1 MNFKL
6 FLPLSALALLVASCQ
21 DETKGLTNGSG
32 TISPEFTIDYSVSN
46 PRTQSRAE
54 STPESMP
61 EGDTPEL
68 SGFSF
73 RLVKD
78 DGKFDKTFTGL
89 GEFVGTDFPVGA
101 YSLEATYGDIEE
113 EGAGKPYFEGS
124 TTFNVYDGE
133 ETQPTLVAKL
143 ANTAVTVEYTEA
155 FINYFTAYSTEI
167 HSSNGTNTI
176 EMPTIDQAGTSSDWV
191 YVKPGNVTIT
201 IDVTKQNGVNYKVE
215 AATITDAQ
223 PGTHYHVKIDA
234 NGGEV
239 GNATITVTFDDTT
252 DLEPIEIDVSD
263 DIVITPAPELTAIGF
278 TSGTAIDILE
288 GDAAENDLKVTILA
302 QGGIK
307 TVTLNIASPTP
318 ALSNLQGDVELVG
331 ATDAVKNTLTSL
343 GVTTVGLWSG
353 NVDKIAQIDFT
364 NILPKLAVS
373 GGNSTHKFTISV
385 VDKIGRTCDA
395 VELTV
400 EAPKPIL
407 TISNPADLYYGDTQ
421 AEFDFTYNGKN
432 LADKVKFKATN
443 AMGVFGDCTIA
454 EVTSKGGNLYRVK
467 INIPESE
474 DDVNLKAIYN
484 TTESDVVTLKRLV
497 QVVANDYDVWA
508 TKAAI
513 TLAPSRMKDKVT
525 SITLNG
531 TSRSETFD
539 AVGKCTFT
547 GLTANTT
554 YNAVVTMDNG
564 LTYPVSFTTEEAKGV
579 PNGDFETLKSDAISV
594 TDMNMGGKWTRTVL
608 PSASE
613 YYNYESFTVYEPDGW
628 TTINNKTCN
637 LSASTLNSW
646 FVIPSTYATNLSWD
660 GRCPG
665 AGGLGAGNET
675 PSTYQNLTAQSG
687 NIAMVVRNVAWD
699 ANGTEPGVD
708 KKTGNVNY
716 SNYYCTNVP
725 TIANRSA
732 GVLNLDAEFA
742 TRPSALNGYYKY
754 ALDSQDAEEKAV
766 VTVSILNGS
775 TVLATGSVELGAA
788 DNYTAFNVPLTYT
801 VTNKVAT
808 KVKIDITSSNRAEGA
823 IKTSNHLYKYEAS
836 SYGAILTVDNLTF
849 SY

>member
-89 GEFVGTDFPVGA
+89 GEFVGTDFPVGT

-176 EMPTIDQAGTSSDWV
+176 EMPTIDQADTSSDWV

-215 AATITDAQ
+215 AATINDAQ
-223 PGTHYHVKIDA
+223 PGTHYHVKVDA

-252 DLEPIEIDVSD
+252 DLQPIEIDVSD

-353 NVDKIAQIDFT
+353 NVDKIAQIDLT

-525 SITLNG
+525 SIALNG

-564 LTYPVSFTTEEAKGV
+564 LTYPVSFTTEEAKAV
-579 PNGDFETLKSDAISV
+579 PNGDFEDLVV
-594 TDMNMGGKWTRTVL
+594 TIDNVTMNQGSK
-608 PSASE
+608 
-613 YYNYESFTVYEPDGW
+613 YNYLGASYQNTQTFTISEPTGW
-628 TTINNKTCN
+628 TSINDQTCIK
-637 LSASTLNSW
+637 ATQNSW
-646 FVIPSTYATNLSWD
+646 FAVPSTYNTTLAWDSYRSFGLSHEVPAVYD
-660 GRCPG
+660 GL
-665 AGGLGAGNET
+665 A
-675 PSTYQNLTAQSG
+675 AQSG
-687 NIAMVVRNVAWD
+687 SNAMVVRNVGWD
-699 ANGTEPGVD
+699 ANGTAPSNGSYGT
-708 KKTGNVNY
+708 KK
-716 SNYYCTNVP
+716 YCPNIP
-725 TIANRSA
+725 TVAKVSA
-732 GVLNLDAEFA
+732 GQLSLDDNTF
-742 TRPSALNGYYKY
+742 TVRPASLQGYYKY
-754 ALDSQDAEEKAV
+754 SRDGQDASEKSV
-766 VTVSILNGS
+766 VTVTLLNGG
-775 TVLATGSVELGAA
+775 AEIGRGSIELDAA
-788 DNYTAFNVPLTYT
+788 DAYTLFSVPVTYS
-801 VTNKVAT
+801 VTNKKADEL
-808 KVKIDITSSNRAEGA
+808 KIMITSSNRAA
-823 IKTSNHLYKYEAS
+823 RLIKVSDHLGEREAS
-836 SYGAILTVDNLTF
+836 KYGAILTVDNLTF

>member
-78 DGKFDKTFTGL
+78 DGKLDKTFTGL

-176 EMPTIDQAGTSSDWV
+176 EMPTIDQADTSSDWV

-223 PGTHYHVKIDA
+223 PGTHYHVKVDA

-252 DLEPIEIDVSD
+252 DLQPIEIDVSD

-288 GDAAENDLKVTILA
+288 GDAAENDLKVTVLA

-353 NVDKIAQIDFT
+353 NVDKIAQIDLT

-467 INIPESE
+467 INIPKSE
-474 DDVNLKAIYN
+474 DDVDLKAIYN

-564 LTYPVSFTTEEAKGV
+564 LTYPVSFTTEEAKAV
-579 PNGDFETLKSDAISV
+579 PNGDFENLTQTIKV
-594 TDMNMGGKWTRTVL
+594 EDMVEGNAYRVAVQYTNKQ
-608 PSASE
+608 
-613 YYNYESFTVYEPDGW
+613 SFTISEPIGW
-628 TTINNKTCN
+628 GSINDITCIN
-637 LSASTLNSW
+637 ATQNSW
-646 FVIPSTYATNLSWD
+646 FAVPSTYNTTLSWSAYRSF
-660 GRCPG
+660 GVQTG
-665 AGGLGAGNET
+665 T
-675 PSTYQNLTAQSG
+675 PDVYSGLTAQNG
-687 NIAMVVRNVAWD
+687 NNAMVVRNVGWD
-699 ANGTEPGVD
+699 ANGTAPDVSGSSMGE
-708 KKTGNVNY
+708 
-716 SNYYCTNVP
+716 YYCHNIPTVANV
-725 TIANRSA
+725 SA
-732 GVLNLDAEFA
+732 GQLSLDDDTF
-742 TRPSALNGYYKY
+742 TVRPLSMQGYYKY
-754 ALDSQDAEEKAV
+754 TRDPQDASEKAV
-766 VTVSILNGS
+766 VTVTLLNGG
-775 TVLATGSVELGAA
+775 AEIGRGSIELDAA
-788 DNYTAFNVPLTYT
+788 DAYTLFSVPVTYS
-801 VTNKVAT
+801 VTNKKADEL
-808 KVKIDITSSNRAEGA
+808 KIMITSSNRAEGS
-823 IKTSNHLYKYEAS
+823 IKVSDHLGNFEAS
-836 SYGAILTVDNLTF
+836 KYGAILTVDNLTF

>member
-176 EMPTIDQAGTSSDWV
+176 EMPTIDQADTSSDWV

-223 PGTHYHVKIDA
+223 PGTHYHVKVDA

-252 DLEPIEIDVSD
+252 DLQPIEIDVSD

-288 GDAAENDLKVTILA
+288 GDAAENDLKVTVLA

-353 NVDKIAQIDFT
+353 NVDKIAQIDLT

-373 GGNSTHKFTISV
+373 GGSSTHKFTISV

-432 LADKVKFKATN
+432 LADKVKFQATN

-467 INIPESE
+467 INIPKSE
-474 DDVNLKAIYN
+474 DDVDLKAIYN

-564 LTYPVSFTTEEAKGV
+564 LTYPVSFTTEEAKAV
-579 PNGDFETLKSDAISV
+579 PNGDFENLTQTIKV
-594 TDMNMGGKWTRTVL
+594 EDMVEGNAYRVAVQYTNKQ
-608 PSASE
+608 
-613 YYNYESFTVYEPDGW
+613 SFTISEPIGW
-628 TTINNKTCN
+628 GSINDITCIN
-637 LSASTLNSW
+637 ATQNSW
-646 FVIPSTYATNLSWD
+646 FAVPSTYNTTLSWSAYRSF
-660 GRCPG
+660 GVQTG
-665 AGGLGAGNET
+665 T
-675 PSTYQNLTAQSG
+675 PDVYSGLTAQNG
-687 NIAMVVRNVAWD
+687 NNAMVVRNVGWD
-699 ANGTEPGVD
+699 ANGTAPDVSGSFMGE
-708 KKTGNVNY
+708 
-716 SNYYCTNVP
+716 YYCHNIPTVANV
-725 TIANRSA
+725 SA
-732 GVLNLDAEFA
+732 GQLSLDDDTF
-742 TRPSALNGYYKY
+742 TVRPLSMKGYYKY
-754 ALDSQDAEEKAV
+754 TRDPQDASEKAV
-766 VTVSILNGS
+766 VTVTLLNGG
-775 TVLATGSVELGAA
+775 AEIGRGSIELDAA
-788 DNYTAFNVPLTYT
+788 DAYTLFSVPVTYS
-801 VTNKVAT
+801 VTNKKADEL
-808 KVKIDITSSNRAEGA
+808 KIMITSSNRAEGS
-823 IKTSNHLYKYEAS
+823 IKVSDHLGNFEAS
-836 SYGAILTVDNLTF
+836 KYGAILTVDNLTF

>member
-6 FLPLSALALLVASCQ
+6 FLPLTALALLVASCQ

-32 TISPEFTIDYSVSN
+32 TISPEFTIDYSVTN

-61 EGDTPEL
+61 EGDTPKL

-78 DGKFDKTFTGL
+78 DGKCDKTFTGL

-101 YSLEATYGDIEE
+101 YSLEATYGVIEE

-133 ETQPTLVAKL
+133 ETKPTLVAKL

-167 HSSNGTNTI
+167 HSSNGANTI
-176 EMPTIDQAGTSSDWV
+176 KMPTIDQAGTSSDWV

-201 IDVTKQNGVNYKVE
+201 IDVTKQNGMNYKVE

-223 PGTHYHVKIDA
+223 PGTHYHVKVDA

-252 DLEPIEIDVSD
+252 HPQTIEIDVSD

-278 TSGTAIDILE
+278 TSGTPLEILE
-288 GDAAENDLKVTILA
+288 GDAAENDLKVTVLA

-353 NVDKIAQIDFT
+353 NVDKIAQIDLT

-467 INIPESE
+467 INIPKSE
-474 DDVNLKAIYN
+474 DDVDLKAIYN

-579 PNGDFETLKSDAISV
+579 PNGDFENLTQTASETK
-594 TDMNMGGKWTRTVL
+594 MPMGGQFQAGAIDYQNWETYTV
-608 PSASE
+608 SE
-613 YYNYESFTVYEPDGW
+613 PIGW
-628 TTINNKTCN
+628 KSINNQTCININNK
-637 LSASTLNSW
+637 NSW
-646 FVIPSTYATNLSWD
+646 FAVPSTYSTTVSWN
-660 GRCPG
+660 
-665 AGGLGAGNET
+665 AKWGLVNNQGT
-675 PSTYQNLTAQSG
+675 PDRYSGLTAQSG
-687 NIAMVVRNVAWD
+687 NSAMVVRNVGWD
-699 ANGTEPGVD
+699 ANGTTPANSGSFFN
-708 KKTGNVNY
+708 TT
-716 SNYYCTNVP
+716 YYCTNVP
-725 TIANRSA
+725 TVANVSA
-732 GVLNLDAEFA
+732 GVLSLDTDFA
-742 TRPSALNGYYKY
+742 TRPATLNGYYKY
-754 ALDSQDAEEKAV
+754 ERDGQDGTENAV
-766 VTVSILNGS
+766 VTVTVLNGS
-775 TVLATGSVELGAA
+775 TEIGKGTKELGAA
-788 DNYTAFNVPLTYT
+788 ADFTAFAVPVTYS
-801 VTNKVAT
+801 VTNKKAT
-808 KVKIDITSSNRAEGA
+808 SLKIMITSSNRAAGSV
-823 IKTSNHLYKYEAS
+823 KVSDHLHEKEAS
-836 SYGAILTVDNLTF
+836 KYGAILTVDNLTF

>member
-223 PGTHYHVKIDA
+223 PGTHYHVKVDA

-252 DLEPIEIDVSD
+252 DLQPIEIDVSD

-288 GDAAENDLKVTILA
+288 GDAAENDLKVTVLA

-353 NVDKIAQIDFT
+353 NVDKIAQIDLT

-373 GGNSTHKFTISV
+373 GGSSTHKFTISV

-432 LADKVKFKATN
+432 LADKVKFQATN

-467 INIPESE
+467 INIPKSE
-474 DDVNLKAIYN
+474 DDVDLKAIYN

-564 LTYPVSFTTEEAKGV
+564 LTYPVSFTTEEAT
-579 PNGDFETLKSDAISV
+579 PIINGSFETMKSGTGYPIAVSE
-594 TDMNMGGKWTRTVL
+594 MLMGGKYKIALTSYTPWLTF
-608 PSASE
+608 
-613 YYNYESFTVYEPDGW
+613 SFNEPEGW
-628 TTINNKTCN
+628 ETINNKTCN
-637 LSASTLNSW
+637 LSAATLNTW
-646 FVIPSTYATNLSWD
+646 FVIPSTYVTNITSTAHCPRYGLSSKEKTPD
-660 GRCPG
+660 VYS
-665 AGGLGAGNET
+665 GLSG
-675 PSTYQNLTAQSG
+675 YSG
-687 NIAMVVRNVAWD
+687 NGVVVRNVAWD
-699 ANGTEPGVD
+699 ANGTTPES
-708 KKTGNVNY
+708 T
-716 SNYYCTNVP
+716 SSSTTYYNQTIP
-725 TIANRSA
+725 SIANRSA
-732 GVLNLDAEFA
+732 GQLSLDDKTFKS
-742 TRPSALNGYYKY
+742 RPLSMHGYYKY
-754 ALDSQDAEEKAV
+754 VRDGQDATENAV
-766 VTVSILNGS
+766 VTVTLLNG
-775 TVLATGSVELGAA
+775 TEEIGKGTVELGAA
-788 DNYTAFNVPLTYT
+788 NEYKPFTVDITYSIK
-801 VTNKVAT
+801 NKKAT
-808 KVKIDITSSNRAEGA
+808 EMKIMITSSNRAVGS
-823 IKTSNHLYKYEAS
+823 IKTTDYLGEYEAW
-836 SYGAILTVDNLTF
+836 SYGATLTVDELTF

>member
-61 EGDTPEL
+61 KGDTPEL

-133 ETQPTLVAKL
+133 ETKPTLVAKL

-191 YVKPGNVTIT
+191 YVKPGKVTIT

-223 PGTHYHVKIDA
+223 PGTHYHVKVDA

-252 DLEPIEIDVSD
+252 DLQPIEIDVSD

-353 NVDKIAQIDFT
+353 NVDKIAQIDLT

-467 INIPESE
+467 INIPKSE
-474 DDVNLKAIYN
+474 DDVDLKAIYN

-564 LTYPVSFTTEEAKGV
+564 LTYPVSFTTEEAKAV
-579 PNGDFETLKSDAISV
+579 PNGDFEDLTQTASE
-594 TDMNMGGKWTRTVL
+594 TEMPMGGQFRTGLIDYQNWETYTV
-608 PSASE
+608 SE
-613 YYNYESFTVYEPDGW
+613 PTGW
-628 TTINNKTCN
+628 KSINDKTCININNK
-637 LSASTLNSW
+637 NSW
-646 FVIPSTYATNLSWD
+646 FAVPSTYSTTVSWNAKW
-660 GRCPG
+660 GIVNNQG
-665 AGGLGAGNET
+665 T
-675 PSTYQNLTAQSG
+675 PSRYSGLTAQSG
-687 NIAMVVRNVAWD
+687 SSAMVVRNVGWD
-699 ANGTEPGVD
+699 ANGTTPANSGSF
-708 KKTGNVNY
+708 GN
-716 SNYYCTNVP
+716 STYYCTNVP
-725 TIANRSA
+725 SVANVSA
-732 GVLNLDAEFA
+732 GELSLDTDFA
-742 TRPSALNGYYKY
+742 SRPTTLNGYYKY
-754 ALDSQDAEEKAV
+754 ERDGQDGTENAV
-766 VTVSILNGS
+766 VTVTVLNGS
-775 TVLATGSVELGAA
+775 TEIGKGTQELGAA
-788 DNYTAFNVPLTYT
+788 DGFTLFNVPIAYS
-801 VTNKVAT
+801 VTNKKAT
-808 KVKIDITSSNRAEGA
+808 ALKIMITSSNRTAGSV
-823 IKTSNHLYKYEAS
+823 KVSDHLHEKEAS
-836 SYGAILTVDNLTF
+836 KYGAILTVDNLTF

>member
-61 EGDTPEL
+61 KGDTPEL

-176 EMPTIDQAGTSSDWV
+176 EMPTIDQADTSSDWV

-223 PGTHYHVKIDA
+223 PGTHYHVKVDA

-252 DLEPIEIDVSD
+252 DLQPIEIDVSD

-288 GDAAENDLKVTILA
+288 GDAAENDLKVTVLA

-353 NVDKIAQIDFT
+353 NVDKIAQIDLT

-467 INIPESE
+467 INIPKSE
-474 DDVNLKAIYN
+474 DDVDLKAIYN

-579 PNGDFETLKSDAISV
+579 PNGDFENISV
-594 TDMNMGGKWTRTVL
+594 TKTVTEMNVSGSWLTGAITYQNW
-608 PSASE
+608 
-613 YYNYESFTVYEPDGW
+613 ESFTISEPDGW
-628 TTINNKTCN
+628 TSINDQTCKTDLTGTN
-637 LSASTLNSW
+637 LNSW
-646 FVIPSTYATNLSWD
+646 FVVPSTYNTTLSWT
-660 GRCPG
+660 
-665 AGGLGAGNET
+665 AKHHTNTKTT
-675 PSTYQNLTAQSG
+675 PDVYKNLTAQNG
-687 NIAMVVRNVAWD
+687 QVAMVVRNVGWSHTGVTPDRTGKFAGTPYYNTTIPEV
-699 ANGTEPGVD
+699 AN
-708 KKTGNVNY
+708 
-716 SNYYCTNVP
+716 
-725 TIANRSA
+725 ISA
-732 GVLNLDAEFA
+732 GELNLNTSFDV
-742 TRPSALNGYYKY
+742 RPSSMNGYYKY
-754 ALDSQDAEEKAV
+754 SRDEQDATENAL
-766 VTVSILNGS
+766 VTVTMLNGS
-775 TVLATGSVELGAA
+775 TEIGKGTKELEAVG
-788 DNYTAFNVPLTYT
+788 DYTVFNVPITYT
-801 VTNKVAT
+801 VINKKAT
-808 KVKIDITSSNRAEGA
+808 TLKIEIKSSNRTAGN
-823 IKTSNHLYKYEAS
+823 IKVSDHLHADGEAS
-836 SYGAILTVDNLTF
+836 KYGAILTVDNLTF

>member
-1 MNFKL
+1 
-6 FLPLSALALLVASCQ
+6 
-21 DETKGLTNGSG
+21 
-32 TISPEFTIDYSVSN
+32 
-46 PRTQSRAE
+46 
-54 STPESMP
+54 
-61 EGDTPEL
+61 
-68 SGFSF
+68 
-73 RLVKD
+73 
-78 DGKFDKTFTGL
+78 
-89 GEFVGTDFPVGA
+89 
-101 YSLEATYGDIEE
+101 
-113 EGAGKPYFEGS
+113 
-124 TTFNVYDGE
+124 
-133 ETQPTLVAKL
+133 
-143 ANTAVTVEYTEA
+143 
-155 FINYFTAYSTEI
+155 
-167 HSSNGTNTI
+167 
-176 EMPTIDQAGTSSDWV
+176 
-191 YVKPGNVTIT
+191 
-201 IDVTKQNGVNYKVE
+201 
-215 AATITDAQ
+215 
-223 PGTHYHVKIDA
+223 
-234 NGGEV
+234 
-239 GNATITVTFDDTT
+239 
-252 DLEPIEIDVSD
+252 
-263 DIVITPAPELTAIGF
+263 ELTAIGF

-353 NVDKIAQIDFT
+353 NVDKIAQIDLT

-467 INIPESE
+467 INIPKSE
-474 DDVNLKAIYN
+474 DDVDLKAIYN

-579 PNGDFETLKSDAISV
+579 PNGDFENLTQTIKV
-594 TDMNMGGKWTRTVL
+594 EDMVEGNAYRVAVQYTNKQ
-608 PSASE
+608 
-613 YYNYESFTVYEPDGW
+613 SFTISEPIGW
-628 TTINNKTCN
+628 GSINDITCIN
-637 LSASTLNSW
+637 ATQNSW
-646 FVIPSTYATNLSWD
+646 FAVPSTYNTTLSWSAYRSFGVQTD
-660 GRCPG
+660 
-665 AGGLGAGNET
+665 T
-675 PSTYQNLTAQSG
+675 PDVYSGLTAQNG
-687 NIAMVVRNVAWD
+687 NNAMVVRNVGWD
-699 ANGTEPGVD
+699 ANGTAPDVSGSSMG
-708 KKTGNVNY
+708 K
-716 SNYYCTNVP
+716 YYCHNIPTVANV
-725 TIANRSA
+725 SA
-732 GVLNLDAEFA
+732 GQLSLDDDTF
-742 TRPSALNGYYKY
+742 TVRPLSMQGYYKY
-754 ALDSQDAEEKAV
+754 TRDPQDASEKAV
-766 VTVSILNGS
+766 VTVTLLNGG
-775 TVLATGSVELGAA
+775 AEIGRGSIELDAA
-788 DNYTAFNVPLTYT
+788 DAYTLFSVPVTYS
-801 VTNKVAT
+801 VTNKKADEL
-808 KVKIDITSSNRAEGA
+808 KIMITSSNRAEGS
-823 IKTSNHLYKYEAS
+823 IKVSDHLGNFEAS
-836 SYGAILTVDNLTF
+836 KYGAILTVDNLTF